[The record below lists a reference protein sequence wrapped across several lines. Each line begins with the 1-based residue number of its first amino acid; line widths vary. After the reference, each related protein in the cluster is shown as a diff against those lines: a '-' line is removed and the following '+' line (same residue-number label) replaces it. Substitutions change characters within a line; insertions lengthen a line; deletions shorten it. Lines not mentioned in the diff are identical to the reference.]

1 MISRKHLVIASG
13 LFVAITLV
21 FSFRLSHPELHA
33 DEITYL
39 NAVFESQLQGRVF
52 PVQGDGQLF
61 LNKPPLSFW
70 AMRISFEVLGPTP
83 FAARFPSV
91 LFSAAT
97 ATLLFLFGAV
107 RFGRLVGLL
116 AALVFAF
123 TPSPLVT
130 HGLRAATPDALEI
143 LLVAVG
149 LCGLETWRQRRAGWA
164 LAATTVAIAATAW
177 VKSPFA
183 VLVFLAYWLATEW
196 FARRAGHGTPRLL
209 ASLALVVVAWGLAF
223 CAWFAVLA
231 ADTSPRA
238 VTKRLF
244 NQQYGRRIEGRLGK
258 SHLQGPSFFLQ
269 TTVADFG
276 PLLAL
281 PLASG
286 VWFLIQRRRKV
297 RVGAPVDAASL
308 LPWATA
314 APLLASVS
322 ASKLPWYAY
331 LGYPGMAL
339 ILAASGSALTRG
351 PLFRRL
357 LIPVV
362 AGVLV
367 LRLPLSDA
375 WPESPRYRGLM
386 GHLWQLAQD
395 DATIV
400 VVPAPDLELP
410 RQRDVSYREARFYLR
425 TLLKRPSVVREGS
438 CRAVLQNQP
447 SSGTELQ
454 IELYRPNDEGVGL
467 WLVDECG
474 GRLVTALGTHSNM
487 MLLSFIASR
496 TEES

>member
-1 MISRKHLVIASG
+1 MDEVDPVGGARPEVRPSRPLPRFLPPLLLFLFISV
-13 LFVAITLV
+13 V
-21 FSFRLSHPELHA
+21 FSFRLEHPELHA

-70 AMRISFEVLGPTP
+70 AMRISFELLGPTP
-83 FAARFPSV
+83 FAARLPSV
-91 LFSAAT
+91 LFAAAT
-97 ATLLFLFGAV
+97 ATLLFLFGSA
-107 RFGRLVGLL
+107 RFGRRVGLL
-116 AALVFAF
+116 AALIFAF

-143 LLVAVG
+143 LLVTVG
-149 LCGLETWRQRRAGWA
+149 VCGLETWRRCRVGWA

-183 VLVFLAYWLATEW
+183 VLVFLVYWLATEW
-196 FARRAGHGTPRLL
+196 FARRAGQGTPRLL
-209 ASLALVVVAWGLAF
+209 ASLGLVVVAWGLAF
-223 CAWFAVLA
+223 TAWFAVLA

-258 SHLQGPSFFLQ
+258 SHLQGPSFYLE

-286 VWFLIQRRRKV
+286 VWFLIVRRRNAHV
-297 RVGAPVDAASL
+297 DAPVDAARQ

-339 ILAASGSALTRG
+339 LLAASGSALARG
-351 PLFRRL
+351 PHWRRL
-357 LIPVV
+357 LVPVV
-362 AGVLV
+362 AGILV
-367 LRLPLSDA
+367 LRLPLADA
-375 WPESPRYRGLM
+375 WPESPRYRGLV

-400 VVPAPDLELP
+400 FVPAPDLELP
-410 RQRDVSYREARFYLR
+410 RQRDVAYREARFYLR
-425 TLLKRPSVVREGS
+425 TLLKRPTATRAST

-447 SSGTELQ
+447 RTGTELQ

-474 GRLVTALGTHSNM
+474 GRLVTELCQ
-487 MLLSFIASR
+487 R
-496 TEES
+496 